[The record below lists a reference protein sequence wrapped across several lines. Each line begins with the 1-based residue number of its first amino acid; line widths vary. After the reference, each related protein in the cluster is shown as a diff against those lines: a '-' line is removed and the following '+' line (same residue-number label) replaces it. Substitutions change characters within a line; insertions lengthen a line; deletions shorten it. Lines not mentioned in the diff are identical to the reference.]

1 MQTITVGLA
10 YPTSAFYE
18 FEKFYL
24 ETKIPPFGK
33 RFVRFSIFV
42 IVLQV
47 CGLKI
52 LQEIVKVCSGSTEIQ
67 TREDFIAPSDPPNTF
82 VQDSFSRL
90 YFFHIIGFI
99 Q

>member
-24 ETKIPPFGK
+24 ETKITPFGK
-33 RFVRFSIFV
+33 HFVRFSIFV

-47 CGLKI
+47 CGLKVCGLKI
-52 LQEIVKVCSGSTEIQ
+52 LQEIVKVCRGSPKR
-67 TREDFIAPSDPPNTF
+67 TR
-82 VQDSFSRL
+82 
-90 YFFHIIGFI
+90 
-99 Q
+99 